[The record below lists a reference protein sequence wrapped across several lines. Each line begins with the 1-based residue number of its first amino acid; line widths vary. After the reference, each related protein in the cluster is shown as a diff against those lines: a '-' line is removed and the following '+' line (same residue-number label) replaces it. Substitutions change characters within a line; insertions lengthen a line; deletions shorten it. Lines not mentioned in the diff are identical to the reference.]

1 MRGAEAPEPGV
12 ASTGRRM
19 LTQDV
24 GRCEGLGA
32 RARADYL
39 PERRGHGARKSWR
52 APTWR
57 RVVLAFSPPLPK
69 ILLTAPLRSSYGERF
84 WVGRNGPSSMSL
96 WELPRFPLKGVKSST
111 KSRYARALA

>member
-19 LTQDV
+19 LTQEV

-57 RVVLAFSPPLPK
+57 RVILAFSPPAPENS
-69 ILLTAPLRSSYGERF
+69 LLAASDSDRLSGQRLCPPLEPFPENSA
-84 WVGRNGPSSMSL
+84 SL
-96 WELPRFPLKGVKSST
+96 RG
-111 KSRYARALA
+111 